1 MGCFRLVIMGGGFI
15 PTPQRSQAL
24 LHLRRWNF
32 TCTCIWP
39 IFSEYV
45 KKDSIL
51 LPEIILDNRRQ
62 YLWNPLADFFVS
74 YIFEIYSSRRKFWVL
89 LGVCM
94 TKYLFGA
101 YLAWCLLRIS
111 STVAVQSSI
120 IRVFLYP
127 FLETCD
133 SHIKCGSVWVTTY
146 WICSCTTMD
155 NSNLCFPEH

>member
-89 LGVCM
+89 LEV
-94 TKYLFGA
+94 
-101 YLAWCLLRIS
+101 
-111 STVAVQSSI
+111 
-120 IRVFLYP
+120 
-127 FLETCD
+127 
-133 SHIKCGSVWVTTY
+133 
-146 WICSCTTMD
+146 CTTLR
-155 NSNLCFPEH
+155 SKFENLSCSKRPTAIGLDRPQGPEQCFVTCRPMCSKKSKNCIALFLNV